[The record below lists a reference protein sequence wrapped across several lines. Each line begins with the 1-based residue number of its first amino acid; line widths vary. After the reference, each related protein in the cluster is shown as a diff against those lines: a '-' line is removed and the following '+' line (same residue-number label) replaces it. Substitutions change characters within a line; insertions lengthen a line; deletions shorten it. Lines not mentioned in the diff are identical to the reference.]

1 MTSVRLV
8 KVPYVDSEPREGG
21 LSSPSDD
28 DVLRM
33 VRGGV
38 QAWQPRRG
46 PDYADLVRRVAGA
59 GPPAWA
65 LYTAA
70 SAALVVILLV
80 AFLVGSY
87 FQIGALAPQPVP
99 ANFH

>member
-1 MTSVRLV
+1 M
-8 KVPYVDSEPREGG
+8 KVPYVDNDPREGE

-28 DVLRM
+28 DVRRM

-38 QAWQPRRG
+38 HAWQPRRG
-46 PDYADLVRRVAGA
+46 PDFSDLLLRTGA
-59 GPPAWA
+59 GPSPWA

-70 SAALVVILLV
+70 SAALVVILLA

-87 FQIGALAPQPVP
+87 LQIGALAPQPLP
-99 ANFH
+99 ANIH

>member
-1 MTSVRLV
+1 M
-8 KVPYVDSEPREGG
+8 
-21 LSSPSDD
+21 SSPSDD
-28 DVLRM
+28 DVRRM

-46 PDYADLVRRVAGA
+46 PDFSDLLLRIGA
-59 GPPAWA
+59 GPSPWV

-70 SAALVVILLV
+70 SAALVVILLA

-87 FQIGALAPQPVP
+87 YQIGALAPQSIP
-99 ANFH
+99 ANIH

>member
-1 MTSVRLV
+1 M
-8 KVPYVDSEPREGG
+8 KVPYVDNEPSEGE

-28 DVLRM
+28 DVRRM
-33 VRGGV
+33 IRTGM

-46 PDYADLVRRVAGA
+46 PDFSGLLLRVAGT
-59 GPPAWA
+59 GPSPWL

-70 SAALVVILLV
+70 SAALVVILV
-80 AFLVGSY
+80 AAFLVGSY

-99 ANFH
+99 ANIH

>member
-1 MTSVRLV
+1 M
-8 KVPYVDSEPREGG
+8 KVPYVDNEPKGG
-21 LSSPSDD
+21 EFSSPSDD
-28 DVLRM
+28 DVRRM

-46 PDYADLVRRVAGA
+46 PDFSDLMLRVGA
-59 GPPAWA
+59 GPSPWV

-70 SAALVVILLV
+70 SAALVVILLA

-87 FQIGALAPQPVP
+87 LGIGALAPQAVP
-99 ANFH
+99 ANIH

>member
-1 MTSVRLV
+1 M
-8 KVPYVDSEPREGG
+8 KVPYVDNDPGG
-21 LSSPSDD
+21 GELSSPSDD
-28 DVLRM
+28 DVRRL

-46 PDYADLVRRVAGA
+46 PDFSDLMLRVGA
-59 GPPAWA
+59 GPSPWV

-87 FQIGALAPQPVP
+87 LQIGALAPQPLP
-99 ANFH
+99 ANIH

>member
-1 MTSVRLV
+1 M
-8 KVPYVDSEPREGG
+8 
-21 LSSPSDD
+21 SSPSDD
-28 DVLRM
+28 DVRRL

-46 PDYADLVRRVAGA
+46 PDFSDLMLRVGA
-59 GPPAWA
+59 GPAPWV

-87 FQIGALAPQPVP
+87 FQIGALAPQPLP
-99 ANFH
+99 ANIH

>member
-1 MTSVRLV
+1 MEDET
-8 KVPYVDSEPREGG
+8 REGG
-21 LSSPSDD
+21 LSSPSQNDD
-28 DVLRM
+28 DVRQM
-33 VRGGV
+33 VRTGV

-46 PDYADLVRRVAGA
+46 PDFSDLMLRAAGA
-59 GPPAWA
+59 GPSPWL

-70 SAALVVILLV
+70 SAALVVILLA

-99 ANFH
+99 ANIH

>member
-1 MTSVRLV
+1 M
-8 KVPYVDSEPREGG
+8 KVPYVDNDPREGE
-21 LSSPSDD
+21 LNSPSDD
-28 DVLRM
+28 DVRRM

-46 PDYADLVRRVAGA
+46 PDYSDLMRRVGA
-59 GPPAWA
+59 GPSPWV

-70 SAALVVILLV
+70 SAALVVILVL

-87 FQIGALAPQPVP
+87 LQIGALAPQPLP
-99 ANFH
+99 ANIH